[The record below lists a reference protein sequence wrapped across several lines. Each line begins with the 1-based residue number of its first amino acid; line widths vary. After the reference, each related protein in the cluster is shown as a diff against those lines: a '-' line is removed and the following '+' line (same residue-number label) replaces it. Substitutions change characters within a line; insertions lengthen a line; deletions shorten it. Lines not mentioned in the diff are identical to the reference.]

1 MRIRVSIF
9 PGVKAGY
16 RAFVSGWTRLALK
29 FKRRVSAGDWDSPR
43 PHSLFVFFSASSS
56 GWSSVFGSM
65 LLIDCVLRSLIVC
78 CGRGWWL
85 QKLLLSTDLLQV
97 ILTAMFSWARG
108 SWYWQSNSKPSFF
121 VLCSMAAVLSWLGSC
136 FVLLVV
142 LGFLRRRRFWHTGPS
157 CLLPCC
163 LWRFCSKDV
172 VFRLSRPSL
181 VLLQNLILEGL

>member
-108 SWYWQSNSKPSFF
+108 SCGSRVHIIDVEASGASVSFLSFHVVLHSNR
-121 VLCSMAAVLSWLGSC
+121 VLSSAVFCYIAGAIC
-136 FVLLVV
+136 RVV
-142 LGFLRRRRFWHTGPS
+142 DL
-157 CLLPCC
+157 
-163 LWRFCSKDV
+163 
-172 VFRLSRPSL
+172 
-181 VLLQNLILEGL
+181 

>member
-85 QKLLLSTDLLQV
+85 QKLLLSTDLLQ
-97 ILTAMFSWARG
+97 
-108 SWYWQSNSKPSFF
+108 
-121 VLCSMAAVLSWLGSC
+121 CSDFCGVGDSGIRA
-136 FVLLVV
+136 LVV
-142 LGFLRRRRFWHTGPS
+142 YFLVVCGDFVRRMLYSGYRDPHWF
-157 CLLPCC
+157 
-163 LWRFCSKDV
+163 FSK
-172 VFRLSRPSL
+172 
-181 VLLQNLILEGL
+181 I

>member
-97 ILTAMFSWARG
+97 HRSEGLLICEAWLLLEER
-108 SWYWQSNSKPSFF
+108 QSKADRISNRSNCPR
-121 VLCSMAAVLSWLGSC
+121 AVKGSC
-136 FVLLVV
+136 QQ
-142 LGFLRRRRFWHTGPS
+142 PS
-157 CLLPCC
+157 P
-163 LWRFCSKDV
+163 
-172 VFRLSRPSL
+172 
-181 VLLQNLILEGL
+181 LLQNFPDHIV